1 MEIVAIITIAFLI
14 LCVVTGYRNE
24 KIYFN
29 NGRCY
34 KCGNQMKH
42 FANDIQGCRGYI
54 CDKCKIA
61 IWVSYS
67 SIDKEFINNEQNNL

>member
-1 MEIVAIITIAFLI
+1 MKTLEMM
-14 LCVVTGYRNE
+14 NE
-24 KIYFN
+24 AAKS
-29 NGRCY
+29 
-34 KCGNQMKH
+34 
-42 FANDIQGCRGYI
+42 GYI